1 MNVLHISGAG
11 IESGAGK
18 ATILTHEALLSF
30 GKINSK
36 ILFLNENVD
45 LDENIYSIS
54 NISIL
59 NKIKRF
65 VYTTLDRIPTV
76 FYTKKKSMIF
86 SSGFFGH
93 DIKKIELFEWADI
106 IHIHWANHGMINI
119 SQINKWGKP
128 VVWTLRDM
136 WAFTGG
142 CHYSLE
148 CINYKYQCKECQ
160 LLGSSSNYDLSTY
173 CFNRK
178 HKILINS
185 NIIWVAISSW
195 MQQVASES
203 LILSKS
209 KISIIFSGIRTDIFI
224 PHSKF
229 EVRQEFGI
237 PLNAKVILIGSANL
251 TDEYKGGKYI
261 IDVLEKCTVEI
272 YVVSFGISNS
282 FAFTNKKIKLLN
294 FGYITDDTKLAK
306 IYSTADTFLAPAT
319 NEAFGKT
326 VAEAQSCGVPVLCF
340 AETGPSDIVEH
351 LITGYMAKN
360 KNIEDLMN
368 GFLFCLNHQ
377 FDHFYI
383 RNRVVNLFDI
393 NITATNYQDIYTSIY
408 KNNIS

>member
-1 MNVLHISGAG
+1 
-11 IESGAGK
+11 
-18 ATILTHEALLSF
+18 
-30 GKINSK
+30 
-36 ILFLNENVD
+36 
-45 LDENIYSIS
+45 
-54 NISIL
+54 
-59 NKIKRF
+59 
-65 VYTTLDRIPTV
+65 
-76 FYTKKKSMIF
+76 
-86 SSGFFGH
+86 
-93 DIKKIELFEWADI
+93 
-106 IHIHWANHGMINI
+106 
-119 SQINKWGKP
+119 
-128 VVWTLRDM
+128 M